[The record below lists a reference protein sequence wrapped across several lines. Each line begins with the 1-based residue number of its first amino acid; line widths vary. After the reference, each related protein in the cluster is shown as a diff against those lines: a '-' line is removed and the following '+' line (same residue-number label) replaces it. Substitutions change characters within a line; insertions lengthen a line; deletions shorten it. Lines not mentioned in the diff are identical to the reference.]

1 MVRAINIL
9 LILLSLSVLICG
21 CETTTGESYINL
33 PEGPKILF
41 RGGFGKITI
50 RYTPPPDPIFQI
62 ANATEYIEFEYIKKN
77 FGVPDKPFLVEYT
90 VESSV
95 SSFSPIEKTS
105 DPNFNDYIGRVVRS
119 WIYTRYGV
127 GPMRIKIDVPKKR
140 ITVDDSQ
147 IRLAEQEPGRP
158 APRKGNVRDMVRQ
171 TGFTVV
177 SGSLY

>member
-1 MVRAINIL
+1 MGRAIRISTIMFFIL
-9 LILLSLSVLICG
+9 MLNNG
-21 CETTTGESYINL
+21 CERASGDSYINL

-62 ANATEYIEFEYIKKN
+62 ANATEYIEFEYVKQN

-95 SSFSPIEKTS
+95 SSLSPIEKTS
-105 DPNFNDYIGRVVRS
+105 DPNFNDYICRAIRS
-119 WIYTRYGV
+119 WIYTRYGI
-127 GPMRIKIDVPKKR
+127 GPMRIKVDVPKRR

-158 APRKGNVRDMVRQ
+158 VPRKGNVRDMVRQ

-177 SGSLY
+177 AGSLY